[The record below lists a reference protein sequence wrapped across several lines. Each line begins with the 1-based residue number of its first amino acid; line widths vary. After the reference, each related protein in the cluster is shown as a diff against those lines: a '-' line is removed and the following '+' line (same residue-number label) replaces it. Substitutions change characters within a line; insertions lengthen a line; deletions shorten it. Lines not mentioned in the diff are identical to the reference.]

1 MNFYSKHLHV
11 LQRLHYFTSKHN
23 RIPYAHVTAI
33 SSLLIYTNL
42 YSLYGIL
49 MQLNVIPDFINSK
62 AIVVVILSIVAIVNY
77 YVFIRHESFDDFSI
91 YKVNNRDIFLSIVYA
106 VTTITLFISVA
117 NHNRE
122 RISNIRTA
130 DKTITK

>member
-1 MNFYSKHLHV
+1 
-11 LQRLHYFTSKHN
+11 
-23 RIPYAHVTAI
+23 
-33 SSLLIYTNL
+33 
-42 YSLYGIL
+42 